1 MGQQRIG
8 KVVGPL
14 VGVGVRVGGGPQQR
28 EPQHAVVDIIAVAA
42 VIQQRRAVAR
52 LGQVGPLMGADLE
65 AGLVPAGVGV
75 GIPGNAA
82 ELDVILGAVGADIH
96 RESSF
101 QQHMLLVPVDVG
113 GKVDAAAVGVE
124 GDILHE
130 LRPGNGA
137 FQMQAAADRAVLGHS
152 QASRTV
158 QRKAV
163 AAVVF
168 FQVPGVV
175 LVGAVLKQLQLVGAL
190 PGRDQLA
197 AGLFVQQGGDLAAAV
212 EYDVIERRVN
222 DIAAVVFGDFGA
234 GGLWFCVGK
243 GVEPPALG
251 GQVLGNKG
259 QHAVFGMAG
268 QRVSA
273 VCDAAC
279 PAGDADDGVPGKAQ
293 LVKHDHAGTVG
304 LDEGR
309 DGVQR
314 VIGDSG
320 IGREDLAVL
329 LLRDFVYLAQGRTG

>member
-1 MGQQRIG
+1 MD
-8 KVVGPL
+8 V
-14 VGVGVRVGGGPQQR
+14 
-28 EPQHAVVDIIAVAA
+28 IAVAA

-52 LGQVGPLMGADLE
+52 LGQVGPLVGADLE

-75 GIPGNAA
+75 SVPGNAA

-96 RESSF
+96 RERGF

-130 LRPGNGA
+130 LRLGNGA
-137 FQMQAAADRAVLGHS
+137 FQMQAAADRAVLGHG
-152 QASRTV
+152 QAGRAV

-163 AAVVF
+163 AAIVF

-175 LVGAVLKQLQLVGAL
+175 LIGAVLKQLQLVGTL
-190 PGRDQLA
+190 PGGDQLA
-197 AGLFVQQGGDLAAAV
+197 VSLLVQQGGDLAAAV
-212 EYDVIERRVN
+212 EHDVIERRVD
-222 DIAAVVFGDFGA
+222 DIAAVIFGHFGAWDFG
-234 GGLWFCVGK
+234 FRVGK

-251 GQVLGNKG
+251 GQVLGDKG

-268 QRVSA
+268 QRVPA
-273 VCDAAC
+273 VGDARR

-293 LVKHDHAGTVG
+293 LVEHDHAGAVG

-329 LLRDFVYLAQGRTG
+329 LLRDLVYLAQGRTG

>member
-1 MGQQRIG
+1 
-8 KVVGPL
+8 
-14 VGVGVRVGGGPQQR
+14 
-28 EPQHAVVDIIAVAA
+28 
-42 VIQQRRAVAR
+42 
-52 LGQVGPLMGADLE
+52 
-65 AGLVPAGVGV
+65 
-75 GIPGNAA
+75 
-82 ELDVILGAVGADIH
+82 
-96 RESSF
+96 
-101 QQHMLLVPVDVG
+101 MLLVPVDVG

-130 LRPGNGA
+130 LRLGNGA
-137 FQMQAAADRAVLGHS
+137 FQMQAAADRAVLGHG
-152 QASRTV
+152 QAGRAV

-163 AAVVF
+163 AAIVF
-168 FQVPGVV
+168 FQIPGIV
-175 LVGAVLKQLQLVGAL
+175 LVGTVLKQLQFVGAL
-190 PGRDQLA
+190 PGGDQLA

-212 EYDVIERRVN
+212 EHDVIERRVD

-234 GGLWFCVGK
+234 GGLGFRVGK

-273 VCDAAC
+273 VGDARR

-293 LVKHDHAGTVG
+293 LVEHDHAGTVG

-329 LLRDFVYLAQGRTG
+329 LLRDFVYLAQGRAG